1 MATVYDA
8 LRLLAA
14 FGWRVHAQEG
24 EYRILEHPTRP
35 GLLAVH
41 GKPSDLLSE
50 SALSGILDK
59 AGIDEGTH

>member
-14 FGWRVHAQEG
+14 FGWRVHVQEG
-24 EYRILEHPTRP
+24 DYRILEHRTRP
-35 GLLAVH
+35 GLLAIH

-50 SALSGILDK
+50 AALTDILNK
-59 AGIDEGTH
+59 AGIEEETR